1 METRRV
7 LRIADLIR
15 NEISGMLVRELK
27 DPRIGLV
34 TITQVKVSPDLGR
47 AKVFYSVVGAREK
60 PPGCQAGLESAAR
73 FIRARLAKRLSL
85 RRVPE
90 LGFEYDYSLNAGAVV
105 SSILEELNKAKPGE
119 DG

>member
-27 DPRIGLV
+27 DPRLGFV

-47 AKVFYSVVGAREK
+47 AKVFYSVMGAQGK
-60 PPGCQAGLESAAR
+60 TVGCQAGLESAAH
-73 FIRARLAKRLSL
+73 FIRARLGRRLSL

-90 LGFEYDYSLNAGAVV
+90 LGFEYDDSLNAGDRI
-105 SSILEELNKAKPGE
+105 SSILEDLNKAKPGR